1 MNQSIFDLITAANV
15 VAYWIEKNVNEQPDL
30 GETLFPGQ
38 KEIGIKLDWIKG
50 ANNQP
55 IALKLSAYDSKA
67 IRRDRRGIEEY
78 STKMPFF
85 KESMYVDEDM
95 RQKLNMLIGNNNSAM
110 VNEIISHIFD
120 DQITLIKAA
129 KITLERMR
137 MEALTQGTITL
148 ASNGQ
153 AYDYN
158 YGIPEDQK
166 GTAAVDWSDEDADII
181 GDINDI
187 KDAMKA
193 KGITITRAICN
204 SSVIKYFAKN
214 KAIVNQI
221 YVLAQGAVTNVGN
234 ARALQ
239 YVQQE
244 TGIIFYAYDN
254 TYVGEDGQPVKY
266 IPDNKVVFLPD
277 GALGKTHFG
286 TTPEESDL
294 MAGRDAEVS
303 ILEKGIA
310 VTTYGTVDPVNKEMK
325 VSMVALPSFE
335 RANEVY
341 ILDVVETTV

>member
-15 VAYWIEKNVNEQPDL
+15 VSYWLEKNVNEQPDL
-30 GETLFPGQ
+30 GETLFPAQ
-38 KEIGIKLDWIKG
+38 KEIGIRLDWIKG
-50 ANNQP
+50 AKNQP
-55 IALKLSAYDSKA
+55 IGLRLSAYDAKA
-67 IRRDRRGIEEY
+67 IRRDRQGIEEY
-78 STKMPFF
+78 ATKMPFF

-95 RQKLNMLIGNNNSAM
+95 RQKLNMLIGNNNSAV
-110 VNEIISHIFD
+110 VNGIIAKIFD
-120 DQITLIKAA
+120 DQIQLIKAA
-129 KITLERMR
+129 KVSLERMR
-137 MEALTQGTITL
+137 MEALTQGTVTL
-148 ASNGQ
+148 SSNGQ
-153 AYDYN
+153 SYEYDYE
-158 YGIPEDQK
+158 IPQDQK
-166 GTAAVDWSDEDADII
+166 ATASVDWSDEDADII
-181 GDINDI
+181 GDINNI

-221 YVLAQGAVTNVGN
+221 YVLAQGAVANVGT

-239 YVQQE
+239 FVQQE
-244 TGIIFYAYDN
+244 TGIVFYAYDN
-254 TYVGEDGQPVKY
+254 VYVDEEGNAVKY
-266 IPDNKVVFLPD
+266 VPNNKVVFLPD
-277 GALGKTHFG
+277 GTLGETHFG

-303 ILEKGIA
+303 IIDAGIA